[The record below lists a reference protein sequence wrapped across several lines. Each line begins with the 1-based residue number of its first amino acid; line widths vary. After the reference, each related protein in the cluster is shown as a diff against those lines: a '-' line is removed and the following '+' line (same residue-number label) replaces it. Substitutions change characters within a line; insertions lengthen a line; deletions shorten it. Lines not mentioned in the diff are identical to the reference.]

1 MTPGNDWSPVM
12 RVPNPLLMLPV
23 LAAVG
28 VLGMT
33 RHEPEPPAPP
43 AAAAAVVP
51 SAERGHAL
59 VLRDCGGCHAV
70 ETTGDSDYSP
80 APPFRTLHDKYPLEA
95 LEEALAEGIL
105 SGHPA
110 MPEYEYAPD
119 QIADIIAWMKTLEAK

>member
-1 MTPGNDWSPVM
+1 M
-12 RVPNPLLMLPV
+12 RLLPPALL
-23 LAAVG
+23 LAVAVVAG
-28 VLGMT
+28 LGMA
-33 RHEPEPPAPP
+33 RHEPPPAAPAPP
-43 AAAAAVVP
+43 AAAAVP

-95 LEEALAEGIL
+95 LEEAHAEGIL

-110 MPEYEYAPD
+110 MPDFEFTAEEA
-119 QIADIIAWMKTLEAK
+119 ADIVAWLKALEAA